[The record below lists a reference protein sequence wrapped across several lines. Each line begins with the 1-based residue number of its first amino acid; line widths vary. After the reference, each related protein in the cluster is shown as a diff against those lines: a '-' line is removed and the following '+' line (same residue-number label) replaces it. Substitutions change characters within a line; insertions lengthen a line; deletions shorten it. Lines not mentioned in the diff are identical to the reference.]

1 MSIAELI
8 MQGTQRSSESTA
20 WVGDSLAKLG
30 QSVGKALQE
39 REQQKQAQ
47 EMLPFLQ
54 QSMQESM
61 NLAQSGDTA
70 GAYSNMMGIFASNP
84 NLLQIKPL
92 LPIVDLG
99 LQGVKA
105 ATDSF
110 LDSERL
116 RVQENRYGARYGTA
130 EEQPEQVDIERQLAV
145 LNEEQLPEELP
156 PVDEMVGLPI
166 MEAQPT
172 PAERAAQ
179 PSAEGQQPDMAGPTK
194 EAASKLDEPPS
205 EKNMETFIKK
215 EDAFAKLP
223 VDKQKIEMDTASII
237 FPDKEELDK
246 YTPKKGRAV
255 MPLSNSVRVGVP
267 GAIAVELPEE
277 YTKYVQGNVN
287 INEKTQTVTYSLT
300 KEKIN
305 PNAADAIKWLRDW
318 QTASLQVA
326 ANPNLSKLLSQAGN
340 DALNIDIVP
349 SGGEGVAKRVLSG
362 QANQQNQFDLS
373 IKGNPTSKI
382 TVTKDEA
389 DKISML
395 QTQTAAA
402 NTYDAKFIRLKT
414 TAQPKAATAKKLSP
428 MDQQALDWA
437 NANSNDPR
445 ANQIKQRLGI

>member
-8 MQGTQRSSESTA
+8 MQGTKRSSESTA

-30 QSVGKALQE
+30 ESVGKALQE

-47 EMLPFLQ
+47 EMLPLLQ

-61 NLAQSGDTA
+61 TLAGQGKTGDAYAKLMPFLTNPSVAKNPFMMQAIPAFESG
-70 GAYSNMMGIFASNP
+70 IKFAADEFYKKE
-84 NLLQIKPL
+84 Q
-92 LPIVDLG
+92 
-99 LQGVKA
+99 
-105 ATDSF
+105 
-110 LDSERL
+110 L
-116 RVQENRYGARYGTA
+116 RVREDMYGARYGTA
-130 EEQPEQVDIERQLAV
+130 EEQPDQVDIERQLAA

-156 PVDEMVGLPI
+156 LVDEMVGLPVI
-166 MEAQPT
+166 EAQQT
-172 PAERAAQ
+172 PAEQAAKRGE
-179 PSAEGQQPDMAGPTK
+179 EGQQFKVQQPAMAGPTK

-205 EKNMETFIKK
+205 EGNMKKFINN

-237 FPDKEELDK
+237 FPNKEELDK
-246 YTPKKGRAV
+246 YTPKKGRTV
-255 MPLSNSVRVGVP
+255 MPLSNAVRVGVP
-267 GAIAVELPEE
+267 DTVAVELPEE
-277 YTKYVQGNVN
+277 YTKYVKGNVN

-349 SGGEGVAKRVLSG
+349 SGGQGGAKRVLSA

-389 DKISML
+389 DKVSML

-414 TAQPKAATAKKLSP
+414 TAPLPQSKASDFLSQFPAKK
-428 MDQQALDWA
+428 
-437 NANSNDPR
+437 
-445 ANQIKQRLGI
+445 K

>member
-47 EMLPFLQ
+47 EMLPLLQ

-61 NLAQSGDTA
+61 NLAQMGDTA

-84 NLLQIKPL
+84 TLMQN
-92 LPIVDLG
+92 
-99 LQGVKA
+99 KA
-105 ATDSF
+105 ALPFLEIGLKGIDESSKSF

-116 RVQENRYGARYGTA
+116 RVQESRYGSRYGTA
-130 EEQPEQVDIERQLAV
+130 EEQPAQVDIESQLLA
-145 LNEEQLPEELP
+145 LNEEPLPDATLPVEE
-156 PVDEMVGLPI
+156 MAGLPV
-166 MEAQPT
+166 METVLT
-172 PAERAAQ
+172 PAERAAKLGE
-179 PSAEGQQPDMAGPTK
+179 EGQQFKVQQPAMAGPTK
-194 EAASKLDEPPS
+194 EATSKLDEPPS
-205 EKNMETFIKK
+205 EGNMKKFINN

-246 YTPKKGRAV
+246 YTPKKGRTV
-255 MPLSNSVRVGVP
+255 MPLSNAVRVGVP
-267 GAIAVELPEE
+267 DTVAVELPEE
-277 YTKYVQGNVN
+277 YTKYVKGNVN

-349 SGGEGVAKRVLSG
+349 SGGEGVAKRVLSA

-389 DKISML
+389 DKVSML

-402 NTYDAKFIRLKT
+402 NTYDAKFIRVKPSK
-414 TAQPKAATAKKLSP
+414 QPMATPSPTPAK
-428 MDQQALDWA
+428 
-437 NANSNDPR
+437 NSG
-445 ANQIKQRLGI
+445 QRKPLTDILP

>member
-8 MQGTQRSSESTA
+8 MQGTKRSSESTA

-30 QSVGKALQE
+30 ENVGKALQE

-47 EMLPFLQ
+47 EMLPLLQ

-61 NLAQSGDTA
+61 NLAQMGDTA
-70 GAYSNMMGIFASNP
+70 GAYSNMMGMFASNP

-116 RVQENRYGARYGTA
+116 RVQESRYGSRYGTA
-130 EEQPEQVDIERQLAV
+130 EEQPAQVDVASRLAA
-145 LNEEQLPEELP
+145 LNESSERGDSSVVEVPLPEETNFDQQSDIP
-156 PVDEMVGLPI
+156 ETQAGVPAVQSNAPQGTSFG
-166 MEAQPT
+166 AGAYQP
-172 PAERAAQ
+172 AAV
-179 PSAEGQQPDMAGPTK
+179 GPTNE
-194 EAASKLDEPPS
+194 EAAKLSEPPS

-277 YTKYVQGNVN
+277 YTKYVKGNVN

-349 SGGEGVAKRVLSG
+349 SGGQGGAKRVLSA

-389 DKISML
+389 DKVSML

-402 NTYDAKFIRLKT
+402 NTYDAKFIRVKPSK
-414 TAQPKAATAKKLSP
+414 QPMATPSPTPAKKSG
-428 MDQQALDWA
+428 
-437 NANSNDPR
+437 
-445 ANQIKQRLGI
+445 QRKPLTDILP